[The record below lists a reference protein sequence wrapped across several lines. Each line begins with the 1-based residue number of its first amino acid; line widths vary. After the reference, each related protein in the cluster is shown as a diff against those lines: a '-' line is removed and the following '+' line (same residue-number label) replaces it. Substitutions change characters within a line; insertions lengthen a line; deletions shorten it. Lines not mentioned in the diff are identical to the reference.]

1 MPPARAG
8 ANARLVV
15 PMHIADLDAMGAV
28 LMPAN
33 VRSVILEI
41 GCSNRNTMD
50 EEELDFYPR
59 SFLISFEPLLDKYAL
74 LLSKA
79 QRRYYPNGETDQ
91 AVPLAHHAP
100 RAVALPLAVS
110 PKGGM
115 ITFNVSKVSGC
126 SSMLPLNILSWWGGK
141 ACMNVIE
148 TRQVPSVT
156 LSEVLKLAGPVLPIK
171 RLKIDAQ
178 GMDFK
183 LIASTPAADLERV
196 EEIELEVLGDSTSR
210 VPCSALYEGQERCSK
225 VVANLASLGFVS
237 TSACHPM
244 HKAMVCERSMRFL
257 RRQAAPL
264 PLPARADVRLW
275 RQKLQRGNCLPYV
288 VTGYRGDCEYG
299 SQGELFW

>member
-1 MPPARAG
+1 
-8 ANARLVV
+8 
-15 PMHIADLDAMGAV
+15 
-28 LMPAN
+28 
-33 VRSVILEI
+33 
-41 GCSNRNTMD
+41 
-50 EEELDFYPR
+50 
-59 SFLISFEPLLDKYAL
+59 
-74 LLSKA
+74 
-79 QRRYYPNGETDQ
+79 
-91 AVPLAHHAP
+91 
-100 RAVALPLAVS
+100 
-110 PKGGM
+110 
-115 ITFNVSKVSGC
+115 
-126 SSMLPLNILSWWGGK
+126 
-141 ACMNVIE
+141 
-148 TRQVPSVT
+148 
-156 LSEVLKLAGPVLPIK
+156 
-171 RLKIDAQ
+171 
-178 GMDFK
+178 MDFK

-299 SQGELFW
+299 SQGELFWQLGGGQTDEMHFIQHCLAECSRCARCRFISLSTTARVCSWHATCDISNLTNIYKWTRYTKHNRRLDSGYQSAPVAARKIVEARKIVAARKG